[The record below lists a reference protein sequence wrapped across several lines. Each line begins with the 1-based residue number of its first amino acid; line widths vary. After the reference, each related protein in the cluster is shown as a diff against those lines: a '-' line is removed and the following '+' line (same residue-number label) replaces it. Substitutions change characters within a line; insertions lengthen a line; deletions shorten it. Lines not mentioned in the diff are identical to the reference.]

1 MSNLDILRE
10 ARRNLSY
17 AEMIVFHNYLIGSL
31 ASSTNEETWIESV
44 KIAKTL
50 IEEDKKK

>member
-1 MSNLDILRE
+1 MSNLDVLRD

-31 ASSTNEETWIESV
+31 ASSTNEQTWTESV
-44 KIAKTL
+44 KIAQRL